1 MPEVGIR
8 ELLEAGVHFGH
19 QTRRWNPKMRRFI
32 HGERGGIYIIDLL
45 QTQRLLEQARQF
57 AGELAQRGG
66 VVLFVG
72 TKKQARD
79 AVKDVAEAAGM
90 PYVNHRWLG
99 GLLTNF
105 QTINQRIRRL
115 HDLERYETEGQL
127 GLLPTRE
134 RMAAEADLAK
144 LRANLGGVK
153 YMQRTPDAMF
163 VIDLKTEL
171 IAVREAQRLR
181 IPIIGLVDTN
191 CDPDGIDFVIPA
203 TTTRSSRAPSW
214 PTRSARPP
222 ATGAW
227 PSPPSAPRRRSAF
240 AARPRSARAARPR
253 SRPAAT
259 PRPRRPRPP
268 RRRRP
273 RPSAPPRRPP
283 RPRRAS
289 SGAAASPLRPPRPS
303 PLRAAAAEPAAAP
316 AAAAALRR
324 EPAAA
329 GRARCGACGGRARAA
344 RCGARRRA
352 AAPAAASPR
361 GRPSPLRLRRP
372 GPLRPPALR
381 RSPRRPALP
390 GPAPRCGPGASRCG
404 AGGRARCGPAR
415 AAPALRGRARPP
427 PRRARPRRRAGAEPS
442 PLRERD
448 PGTER
453 MSTTPQISAKD
464 VAALRQQTGAGMM
477 DCKRALEEADGDAE
491 KAVEILRVKMGN
503 KLGKLADREAAEGTI
518 QSYIHANGKVG
529 VLVEVDC
536 NTDFV
541 AKNDDFIAFA
551 RDVALHLAA
560 SPQTRFVSEEEVPE
574 DVRAAEAR
582 VFEQQAADKP
592 ENVRPR
598 IVEGQIKKWLG
609 DVVLLNQVH
618 VNADKY
624 EGKTIEQLR
633 GDLSAKTGENVVIRR
648 FARFAVGE

>member
-191 CDPDGIDFVIPA
+191 CDPDGIDFVIPGNDDA
-203 TTTRSSRAPSW
+203 IKSCAVVAHAVGEA
-214 PTRSARPP
+214 ARD
-222 ATGAW
+222 G
-227 PSPPSAPRRRSAF
+227 RLAF
-240 AARPRSARAARPR
+240 AAERAEEEERVRREAEERARREAEEQARREAEAQAAARGRGRRCGAGRGGRRRGDCAAEAAPR
-253 SRPAAT
+253 SRRLRP
-259 PRPRRPRPP
+259 PRP

-273 RPSAPPRRPP
+273 RLRRARRAEAAPPEAAPEPAAEAAPPAPAAPAEPAAEARPSPRPSPPPRLRLRPPPSPPPRPP
-283 RPRRAS
+283 RPRTRPRNRTHEHHPRSAPRTSPPCAS
-289 SGAAASPLRPPRPS
+289 RP
-303 PLRAAAAEPAAAP
+303 AP
-316 AAAAALRR
+316 A
-324 EPAAA
+324 
-329 GRARCGACGGRARAA
+329 
-344 RCGARRRA
+344 
-352 AAPAAASPR
+352 
-361 GRPSPLRLRRP
+361 
-372 GPLRPPALR
+372 
-381 RSPRRPALP
+381 
-390 GPAPRCGPGASRCG
+390 
-404 AGGRARCGPAR
+404 
-415 AAPALRGRARPP
+415 
-427 PRRARPRRRAGAEPS
+427 
-442 PLRERD
+442 
-448 PGTER
+448 
-453 MSTTPQISAKD
+453 
-464 VAALRQQTGAGMM
+464 
-477 DCKRALEEADGDAE
+477 
-491 KAVEILRVKMGN
+491 
-503 KLGKLADREAAEGTI
+503 
-518 QSYIHANGKVG
+518 
-529 VLVEVDC
+529 
-536 NTDFV
+536 
-541 AKNDDFIAFA
+541 
-551 RDVALHLAA
+551 
-560 SPQTRFVSEEEVPE
+560 
-574 DVRAAEAR
+574 
-582 VFEQQAADKP
+582 
-592 ENVRPR
+592 
-598 IVEGQIKKWLG
+598 
-609 DVVLLNQVH
+609 
-618 VNADKY
+618 
-624 EGKTIEQLR
+624 
-633 GDLSAKTGENVVIRR
+633 
-648 FARFAVGE
+648 